1 MFNLKFLINK
11 KEDRSSNIRK
21 NIYLS
26 FINKGIAILVS
37 LQLIPLTIDYVN
49 VEQYGIW
56 LTLSSIVT
64 WAAYFDLGLGH
75 GFRNRFAEAKAENNI
90 ALAQKYVS
98 TTYAI
103 LSIIFCILFVTI
115 FLINLFIDWK
125 QILNLKEI
133 STTDLN
139 FLFILM
145 VGIFCIQSI
154 LNTFLTLL
162 LADQRPA
169 FSSMI
174 TTLGQLFALLAIYFL
189 TKNTHGNL
197 ILLSLTLSGI
207 PCIWL
212 LIVTFYMFKHSYK
225 QYSPSI
231 TRIDFSLLRR
241 IIGLGGK
248 FFIIQ
253 ISILLI
259 FQCSNIILSRITG
272 PESVT
277 IYNITYK
284 YFNVIYMVA
293 VIFLTPFWSAF
304 TDAYIKHDLQWMRA
318 AYSKLSK
325 YWFIAIL
332 GYVIMLGISSWVY
345 KFWLGSNIHI
355 PFSMSLLMGLYILIM
370 SRAGLY
376 MQLINGIGKV
386 QIQLYVYVLFAFI
399 SIPFMT
405 MACKSWGSIGV
416 IIIGIIVYSI
426 QSLLGHIQLHKILNG
441 DAKGIWNK

>member
-1 MFNLKFLINK
+1 MFNSRFLANK

-103 LSIIFCILFVTI
+103 LSIIFCILFIII
-115 FLINLFIDWK
+115 FIINLFVDWK

-145 VGIFCIQSI
+145 IGIFCIQSV

-174 TTLGQLFALLAIYFL
+174 TTLGQLFALLAIYIL

-212 LIVTFYMFKHSYK
+212 FIVTYYMFRHSYK

-231 TRIDFSLLRR
+231 IKVDFSLLRK

-304 TDAYIKHDLQWMRA
+304 TDAYTKHDLQWMRA

-355 PFSMSLLMGLYILIM
+355 PFSMSLMMGLYILIM

-386 QIQLYVYVLFAFI
+386 QIQLYVYVLFASI
-399 SIPFMT
+399 SIPFMI

-426 QSLLGHIQLHKILNG
+426 QGLLGHIQLHKILNG

>member
-1 MFNLKFLINK
+1 MINLKFSTNK
-11 KEDRSSNIRK
+11 NEDRSSKIKK

-26 FINKGIAILVS
+26 FVNKGIAILVS
-37 LQLIPLTIDYVN
+37 LQLIPLTINYVN
-49 VEQYGIW
+49 VEQYGVW

-75 GFRNRFAEAKAENNI
+75 GFRNRFAEAKAENNLL
-90 ALAQKYVS
+90 LAQKYVS

-103 LSIIFCILFVTI
+103 LSIIFCILFLII
-115 FLINLFIDWK
+115 FTVNLFIDWK

-133 STTDLN
+133 NTTNLN
-139 FLFILM
+139 YLFTLM
-145 VGIFCIQSI
+145 AGIFCIQSV
-154 LNTFLTLL
+154 LNIFLILL

-169 FSSMI
+169 FSSI
-174 TTLGQLFALLAIYFL
+174 LTTLGQLFALLTIYLL
-189 TKNTHGNL
+189 TRNTHGDL
-197 ILLSLTLSGI
+197 ILLSLSLSGI

-212 LIVTFYMFKHSYK
+212 LIVTFYMFKHSYR

-231 TRIDFSLLRR
+231 RKIDFSLFRN
-241 IIGLGGK
+241 IVGLGGK

-259 FQCSNIILSRITG
+259 FQSSNIILSRITG

-304 TDAYIKHDLQWMRA
+304 TDAYVKHDFQWMRVV
-318 AYSKLSK
+318 YLKLSK
-325 YWFIAIL
+325 FWFVAIL
-332 GYVIMLGISSWVY
+332 GYVIMLGFSSWVY
-345 KFWLGSNIHI
+345 KFWLGSNICI
-355 PFSMSLLMGLYILIM
+355 PFSLSLMMGLYILIM

-386 QIQLYVYVLFAFI
+386 QIQLYVYVFFAFI
-399 SIPFMT
+399 SIPFMI

-416 IIIGIIVYSI
+416 MIIGIIVYSI

-441 DAKGIWNK
+441 NAKGIWNK